1 MVGSSAAAT
10 AFLRLLTAAGTLMS
24 IGCASTISPEPTSDV
39 ASLAYQPYQKLLDLP
54 PPESKVAVAL
64 YRYDDK
70 TGQFKPSETVQTL
83 SRAVTQGA
91 SSILVQ
97 ALQNAGRGNW
107 FTVVERESLKDLL
120 TERKIISEMRNTYLS
135 PDGKKLPPL
144 GPMLY
149 AGIIFEGG
157 IVGFDTNTLSGGLG
171 ARYLGIGGNAEYR
184 QDTVTVYLR
193 AISTKNG
200 AILKSVMA
208 TKKILS
214 YLVRADVF
222 KFIDFAELLEVE
234 AGYTTNEP
242 GMFALKKAIEK
253 AVYLMVMNGAE
264 DNLWSFR
271 DPAEGR
277 KALQAFREEEHDGMN
292 PGARSATA
300 EQSAAPSPQA
310 ATRANGQAV
319 PVRPAAGVKGR
330 PASGGD
336 LTAPAAGAT
345 VQRPP
350 ASQPVPSRP
359 AAPVVSAAA
368 APGAPTRPDTYLV
381 QLASMQSES
390 GVREVWSKLNRAHP
404 DLFNGVRPAVA
415 KKNLGRDMGTW
426 YRLVVGPFGSSAA
439 AGDFCSRVR
448 QRKLACGVM
457 RHRAGSGAGRP

>member
-1 MVGSSAAAT
+1 MVGSSAAVT
-10 AFLRLLTAAGTLMS
+10 AILRLLAATAVLMS
-24 IGCASTISPEPTSDV
+24 VGCASVISPEPTSDV
-39 ASLAYQPYQKLLDLP
+39 ASLAYQPDHKLLDLP
-54 PPESKVAVAL
+54 PPDNKVAVAV

-70 TGQFKPSETVQTL
+70 TGQFKPSQTVQTL

-97 ALQNAGRGNW
+97 ALQNAGRGSW

-184 QDTVTVYLR
+184 EDTVTVYLR

-200 AILKSVMA
+200 AILKSVMT

-222 KFIDFAELLEVE
+222 KFIDFAKLLEVE

-253 AVYLMVMNGAE
+253 AVYLMVMEGAE
-264 DNLWSFR
+264 DKLWSFR
-271 DPAEGR
+271 DPEAGR
-277 KALQAFREEEHDGMN
+277 LALQAYREEEYDGLN
-292 PGARSATA
+292 PRSAPTAVSQPDQRAAQAAARSAGPA
-300 EQSAAPSPQA
+300 VSAPEGSKPPPAVARPQPPP
-310 ATRANGQAV
+310 V
-319 PVRPAAGVKGR
+319 PARPAAGGR
-330 PASGGD
+330 TS
-336 LTAPAAGAT
+336 
-345 VQRPP
+345 
-350 ASQPVPSRP
+350 
-359 AAPVVSAAA
+359 
-368 APGAPTRPDTYLV
+368 YLV

-390 GVREVWSKLNRAHP
+390 GVRKAWFTLREAHP
-404 DLFNGVRPAVA
+404 DLFKSVRPAVA
-415 KKNLGRDMGTW
+415 KKDLGRGKGTW
-426 YRLVVGPFGSSAA
+426 YRLVVGPFGSVAA
-439 AGDFCSRVR
+439 AGDFCSKVR
-448 QRKLACGVM
+448 ERKLACGVT
-457 RHRAGSGAGRP
+457 RY

>member
-10 AFLRLLTAAGTLMS
+10 AILRLLAAMTVLMS
-24 IGCASTISPEPTSDV
+24 MGCASLISPEPTSDV
-39 ASLAYQPYQKLLDLP
+39 ASLAYQPYPKLLDLP
-54 PPESKVAVAL
+54 SPDSKVAVAV

-70 TGQFKPSETVQTL
+70 TGQFKPTQTVQTL

-97 ALQNAGRGNW
+97 ALQNAGRGSW

-120 TERKIISEMRNTYLS
+120 TERKIISEMRNAYLS
-135 PDGKKLPPL
+135 PEGKKLPPL

-200 AILKSVMA
+200 AILKSVMT

-222 KFIDFAELLEVE
+222 KFIDFAKLLEVE

-253 AVYLMVMNGAE
+253 AVYLMVMEGAE
-264 DNLWSFR
+264 EKLWSFR

-277 KALQAFREEEHDGMN
+277 KALQAYREEEYDDLT
-292 PGARSATA
+292 PP
-300 EQSAAPSPQA
+300 AAPSAAQQPAQPSAKAAAHAGGQTDGEAAPGRSEPPSRQA
-310 ATRANGQAV
+310 AAMPPAAGEAAQRRAAQPPV
-319 PVRPAAGVKGR
+319 PARPAA
-330 PASGGD
+330 SG
-336 LTAPAAGAT
+336 LA
-345 VQRPP
+345 V
-350 ASQPVPSRP
+350 
-359 AAPVVSAAA
+359 AAA
-368 APGAPTRPDTYLV
+368 ARRPDPERRLSYLV

-390 GVREVWSKLNRAHP
+390 GVRKAWSTLREAHP
-404 DLFNGVRPAVA
+404 DLFKGVRPAVA
-415 KKNLGRDMGTW
+415 KKDLGRDMGTW
-426 YRLVVGPFGSSAA
+426 YRLVVGPFGSVSA
-439 AGDFCSRVR
+439 AGDFCSKVR
-448 QRKLACGVM
+448 ERKLDCGVT
-457 RHRAGSGAGRP
+457 RF